1 MAYADGE
8 TIEPTREDTVLP
20 RSECGMARAADLIGD
35 RWTLLVVR
43 EALYGVTRFDAMQAD
58 LGAPRSVLSA
68 RLKHLCETGIMTK
81 RPYKKPGERQ
91 RHQYVLT
98 SKGVELALPLMA
110 LMQWGDKHLRDG
122 APRAQI
128 VERNTDTPCHV
139 GLINDQGTPVSIG
152 KTQLKI
158 SAA

>member
-8 TIEPTREDTVLP
+8 TLEPKREDAILP
-20 RSECGMARAADLIGD
+20 RADCGMARAADLIGD

-68 RLKHLCETGIMTK
+68 RLKQLCENGIMTK

-110 LMQWGDKHLRDG
+110 LMQWGDKHLRDDK
-122 APRAQI
+122 PRAQI
-128 VERNTDTPCHV
+128 VERHSGAPCRV
-139 GLINDQGTPVSIG
+139 GLINDQGAPVSIG
-152 KTQLKI
+152 KTSLKFQA
-158 SAA
+158 S